1 MKAAAELLITATPEL
16 LLLRKIQL
24 WLWIY
29 EGDELDLG
37 EMAGL
42 DFGGER

>member
-1 MKAAAELLITATPEL
+1 
-16 LLLRKIQL
+16 LRKIQL
-24 WLWIY
+24 WLQIY

-37 EMAGL
+37 KMVGL